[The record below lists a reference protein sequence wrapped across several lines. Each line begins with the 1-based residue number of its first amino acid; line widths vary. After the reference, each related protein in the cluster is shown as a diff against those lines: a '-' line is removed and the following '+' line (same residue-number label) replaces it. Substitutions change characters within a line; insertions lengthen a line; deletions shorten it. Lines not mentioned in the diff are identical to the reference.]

1 MAKLKMAKIK
11 TDNQFRQII
20 LASKSPR
27 RAELLKK
34 AGIEFTI
41 ETGEY
46 KEEMDLN
53 LPPEKLAETLA
64 FKKAE
69 EISAKHPEAIVI
81 GADTI
86 VVTEGE
92 VLGQPPDA
100 DSSRRMLEKLSGR
113 PHRVITGFALVCGE
127 TLVREVKSVT
137 TKVYFRK
144 LSADEIDAYIKSG
157 EPMGKA
163 GSYAIQGGGA
173 SFVEKIEGDY
183 YNVVGLPVG
192 ELLGVLSKI
201 LMENKTG

>member
-1 MAKLKMAKIK
+1 MAKIK

-137 TKVYFRK
+137 TKVYFRD
-144 LSADEIDAYIKSG
+144 LTADEIDAYIKSG

>member
-1 MAKLKMAKIK
+1 MAKLQMAKIK
-11 TDNQFRQII
+11 TDRQFRQII

-69 EISAKHPEAIVI
+69 EISAKHPESIVI

-86 VVTEGE
+86 VVTEDE